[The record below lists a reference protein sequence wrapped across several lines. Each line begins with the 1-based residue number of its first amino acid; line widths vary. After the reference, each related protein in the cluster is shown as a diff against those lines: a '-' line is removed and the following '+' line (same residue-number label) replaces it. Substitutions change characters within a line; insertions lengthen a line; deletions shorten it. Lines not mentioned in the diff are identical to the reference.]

1 MLGSTDNQWG
11 FCMRAIWAGIASA
24 FLVLWLATAAW
35 AQNGLERFEK
45 ELKPQLELKTFT
57 YANSAPLGSSGF
69 VLNDVVAVIPANAA
83 TGDKESTV
91 KIQKV
96 TVEALDFDR
105 MKKDAKDDEAP
116 RFAKLKL
123 EGMTGDDEMFT
134 ALQPY
139 GVPNVPFDIALDYTL
154 DPATK
159 VLDVKTLEIA
169 MRGQA
174 RFVLS
179 LAMDGISG
187 MAGAKDDARLRSR
200 VAHRRRHRPARQAPA
215 GMGQGRRRAARG
227 AGADRADGPRRLR
240 RPAGPRH
247 LEVARRGGLLHRRLE
262 GAQGAAGAGAEAGQ
276 DRGPLRPRQGGVARR
291 AHDRVRLHRNVSRHQ
306 GRGGQGRPEVRS
318 QKTREGTMKRRT
330 LVAAGLV
337 LPALRPALA
346 QDAYPSKPVQ
356 IFVPFP
362 PGGVA
367 DITARPLAH
376 VMGRLA
382 KQSIVVVNKPG
393 AGGSVGAAQAAR
405 AAPDG
410 YTLLLALSSISVLPV
425 ADRLQGRPAAYELD
439 QFAPVALIS
448 ADPTVLVVR
457 ADGPY
462 KTLKDL
468 VDAAKAKPGTINYG
482 SSGVYGT
489 LHVAM
494 EIFAQAAGI
503 KMFHIPYQGGGPA
516 VAALLAGQIDALASG
531 PAPAIGQIKAGK
543 MRALAVW
550 GDKRL
555 AAMPDVPSMKELG
568 YDATFYIWS
577 GLFAP
582 AATPQPVMTAL
593 RELVKRTVE
602 DPEFKEAMAKV
613 ETPIAYLDAPQFKTF
628 LDRDAAML
636 KVAVE
641 RIGKVPEN

>member
-1 MLGSTDNQWG
+1 
-11 FCMRAIWAGIASA
+11 
-24 FLVLWLATAAW
+24 
-35 AQNGLERFEK
+35 
-45 ELKPQLELKTFT
+45 
-57 YANSAPLGSSGF
+57 
-69 VLNDVVAVIPANAA
+69 
-83 TGDKESTV
+83 
-91 KIQKV
+91 
-96 TVEALDFDR
+96 
-105 MKKDAKDDEAP
+105 
-116 RFAKLKL
+116 
-123 EGMTGDDEMFT
+123 
-134 ALQPY
+134 
-139 GVPNVPFDIALDYTL
+139 
-154 DPATK
+154 
-159 VLDVKTLEIA
+159 
-169 MRGQA
+169 
-174 RFVLS
+174 
-179 LAMDGISG
+179 
-187 MAGAKDDARLRSR
+187 
-200 VAHRRRHRPARQAPA
+200 
-215 GMGQGRRRAARG
+215 
-227 AGADRADGPRRLR
+227 
-240 RPAGPRH
+240 
-247 LEVARRGGLLHRRLE
+247 
-262 GAQGAAGAGAEAGQ
+262 
-276 DRGPLRPRQGGVARR
+276 
-291 AHDRVRLHRNVSRHQ
+291 
-306 GRGGQGRPEVRS
+306 
-318 QKTREGTMKRRT
+318 MKRRT
-330 LVAAGLV
+330 VVAASLL
-337 LPALRPALA
+337 LPWPATG
-346 QDAYPSKPVQ
+346 QEAYPSKPIQ
-356 IFVPFP
+356 IIVPFP

-376 VMGRLA
+376 VMGRLV
-382 KQSIVVVNKPG
+382 KQSVVVVNKAG

-405 AAPDG
+405 AVPDG

-425 ADRLQGRPAAYELD
+425 ADRLQGRAAAYELD

-494 EIFAQAAGI
+494 EIFAHAAGI

-582 AATPQPVMTAL
+582 VAVPNSVMTAL
-593 RELVKRTVE
+593 REAVKRTVE
-602 DPEFKEAMAKV
+602 DAEFREAMEKV
-613 ETPIAYLDAPQFKTF
+613 ETPIAYLDAPEFKGF
-628 LDRDAAML
+628 LERDAARL